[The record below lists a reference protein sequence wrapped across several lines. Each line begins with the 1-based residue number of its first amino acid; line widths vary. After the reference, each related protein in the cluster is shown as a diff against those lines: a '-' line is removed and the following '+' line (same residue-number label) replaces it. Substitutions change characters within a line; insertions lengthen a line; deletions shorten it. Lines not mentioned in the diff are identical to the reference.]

1 MTQGNPLSSPH
12 IDCGSICMGPK
23 QLLAYQRL
31 VDDAVKKG
39 ARLINGGFIPKD
51 NKVRGEFFTIQ
62 VFI

>member
-1 MTQGNPLSSPH
+1 
-12 IDCGSICMGPK
+12 MGPK

-51 NKVRGEFFTIQ
+51 NKVRGEFFTIK
-62 VFI
+62 VFM